1 MESANPDIG
10 EKALSKAAEI
20 GISSQLDEAE
30 TVDVDLRTDPGKLFQ
45 GKLDSVAI
53 SGQGLVM
60 KQDLRVDSLEVSMG
74 EVAINPLTAVL
85 GKIELTHPTD
95 AEAEIV
101 LTEVDLNRAL
111 MSGYLQEKLQN
122 LELVLDG
129 KAERVDVR
137 QVCLTL
143 PGDNKLA
150 IDADFS
156 IAGRGESKTLS
167 AVAVPRVQENGSQ
180 ILLEILSTEG
190 QGLDHKLISVIFEQL
205 TALLDLRNF
214 DIPNMSLQLKQL
226 EAQKGK
232 LLIHAKTQIEQ
243 FPSA

>member
-1 MESANPDIG
+1 MESANPDMG
-10 EKALSKAAEI
+10 ERALSKAAEI

-30 TVDVDLRTDPGKLFQ
+30 NVDVDLRTDPGKLFQ

-60 KQDLRVDSLEVSMG
+60 KEDLRMESLAVSTG
-74 EVAINPLTAVL
+74 VVAINPLTAVF

-95 AEAEIV
+95 AEVEIV

-111 MSGYLQEKLQN
+111 MSSYIQGKLQN
-122 LELVLDG
+122 LELMLDRHS
-129 KAERVDVR
+129 ERVDVQKVR
-137 QVCLTL
+137 LTL
-143 PGDNKLA
+143 PGENKLE

-156 IAGRGESKTLS
+156 IEGQSEFKKLS
-167 AVAVPRVQENGSQ
+167 AVAIPRIQANGNQ
-180 ILLEILSTEG
+180 VLLELLSAEG
-190 QGLDHKLISVIFEQL
+190 QGLDCKLVSVILEQL
-205 TALLDLRNF
+205 TDLLDLRNF

>member
-1 MESANPDIG
+1 MESANPDMG
-10 EKALSKAAEI
+10 ERALSKAAEI

-30 TVDVDLRTDPGKLFQ
+30 NVDVDLRTDPGKLFQ

-60 KQDLRVDSLEVSMG
+60 KEDLRMESLEVSMG

-111 MSGYLQEKLQN
+111 MSSYIQEKLQN

-129 KAERVDVR
+129 QTERVDVR
-137 QVCLTL
+137 QVRLTL
-143 PGDNKLA
+143 PGENKLA
-150 IDADFS
+150 VDADFS
-156 IAGRGESKTLS
+156 IEGQGESKTLS
-167 AVAVPRVQENGSQ
+167 AVAIPRVRENGSQ

-190 QGLDHKLISVIFEQL
+190 QGLDHKLVSVIFEQL
-205 TALLDLRNF
+205 AALLDLRNF
-214 DIPNMSLQLKQL
+214 DIPNMSLQLNQL
-226 EAQKGK
+226 EAQKGR